1 MEIKRKPE
9 WLKINLPSKGK
20 YSEIKKILKELNLH
34 TVCVEAKC
42 PNLGQCWGEGTATF
56 MILGDICTRYCKFC
70 ATKTGNPHG
79 IVDED
84 EPRRVAIA
92 VQEMDLDY
100 VVITSV
106 TRDDLPDGGASIFR
120 QTIEEIRKIK
130 PDVYIEVLV
139 PDFDGVRENIK
150 TVIEAEPTVFAHNV
164 EVVRRLTP
172 LVRDR
177 RASYE
182 KSLSVLSIAKELNS
196 ELLTKSG
203 FMVGL
208 GETFDEVIET
218 MRDLRER
225 DVDFLTIGQ
234 YLKPSPKHLQ
244 VDRYVTPEEFKEY
257 EKIGLDMGFKYV
269 ASGPLVRSSYRAGE
283 FFVKKYLGLNMHQ
296 Y

>member
-1 MEIKRKPE
+1 MKIKRKPE
-9 WLKINLPSKGK
+9 WLKISLPSKGK
-20 YSEIKKILKELNLH
+20 YTEIKKILKELNLH

-70 ATKTGNPHG
+70 ATKTGNPRG
-79 IVDED
+79 IVDKD

-139 PDFDGVRENIK
+139 PDFGGVRENIK

-182 KSLSVLSIAKELNS
+182 KSLSVLNIAKELIPDI
-196 ELLTKSG
+196 LTKSG

-218 MRDLRER
+218 MRDLRQKG
-225 DVDFLTIGQ
+225 VDFLTIGQ
-234 YLKPSPKHLQ
+234 YLKPSPKHLE
-244 VDRYVTPEEFKEY
+244 VDRYVTPEEFKVY

-283 FFVKKYLGLNMHQ
+283 FFVKKYLQLDIKK
-296 Y
+296 

>member
-1 MEIKRKPE
+1 MKIKRKPE
-9 WLKINLPSKGK
+9 WLKISLPSKGK
-20 YSEIKKILKELNLH
+20 YTEIKKILKELNLH

-70 ATKTGNPHG
+70 ATKTGNPRG
-79 IVDED
+79 IVDKD

-139 PDFDGVRENIK
+139 PDFGGVRENIK

-182 KSLSVLSIAKELNS
+182 KSLSVLSIAKEFSS
-196 ELLTKSG
+196 EILTKSG

-218 MRDLRER
+218 MRDLRENG
-225 DVDFLTIGQ
+225 VDFLTIGQ
-234 YLKPSPKHLQ
+234 YLKPSPRHLE
-244 VDRYVTPEEFKEY
+244 VDRYVTPEEFKVY

-283 FFVKKYLGLNMHQ
+283 FFIKKYLQLNIKN
-296 Y
+296 

>member
-1 MEIKRKPE
+1 MEFKRKPE
-9 WLKINLPSKGK
+9 WLKISLPSKGK
-20 YSEIKKILKELNLH
+20 YPEIKKILKELNLH

-56 MILGDICTRYCKFC
+56 MILGDVCTRYCKFC
-70 ATKTGNPHG
+70 ATKTGNPQG

-84 EPRRVAIA
+84 EPRRVAMAI
-92 VQEMDLDY
+92 QEMSLDY

-120 QTIEEIRKIK
+120 RTIEEIKKIK

-139 PDFDGVRENIK
+139 PDFGGVRENIK
-150 TVIEAEPTVFAHNV
+150 TVIEANPTVFAHNV

-182 KSLSVLSIAKELNS
+182 KSLSVLNIAKELIPDI
-196 ELLTKSG
+196 LTKSG

-218 MRDLRER
+218 MRDLRQKG
-225 DVDFLTIGQ
+225 VDFLTIGQ
-234 YLKPSPKHLQ
+234 YLKPSPKHLE
-244 VDRYVTPEEFKEY
+244 VDRYVTPEEFKVY

-283 FFVKKYLGLNMHQ
+283 FFVKKYLQLDIKK
-296 Y
+296 

>member
-1 MEIKRKPE
+1 MKIKRKPE
-9 WLKINLPSKGK
+9 WLKISLPSKGK
-20 YSEIKKILKELNLH
+20 YTEIKKILKELNLH

-70 ATKTGNPHG
+70 ATKTGNPRG
-79 IVDED
+79 IVDKD

-139 PDFDGVRENIK
+139 PDFGGVRENIK

-182 KSLSVLSIAKELNS
+182 KSLSVLNIAKELIPDI
-196 ELLTKSG
+196 LTKSG

-218 MRDLRER
+218 MRDLRQKG
-225 DVDFLTIGQ
+225 VDFLTIGQ
-234 YLKPSPKHLQ
+234 YLKPSPKHLE
-244 VDRYVTPEEFKEY
+244 VDRYVTPEEFKVY

-283 FFVKKYLGLNMHQ
+283 FFIKKYLQLNIKN
-296 Y
+296 

>member
-1 MEIKRKPE
+1 MKIKRKPE
-9 WLKINLPSKGK
+9 WLKISLPSKGK
-20 YSEIKKILKELNLH
+20 YTEIKKILKELNLH

-70 ATKTGNPHG
+70 ATKTGNPRG
-79 IVDED
+79 IVDKD

-139 PDFDGVRENIK
+139 PDFGGVRENIK
-150 TVIEAEPTVFAHNV
+150 TVIEATPTVFAHNV

-182 KSLSVLSIAKELNS
+182 KSLSVLSIAKELIPDI
-196 ELLTKSG
+196 LTKSG

-218 MRDLRER
+218 MRDLRENG
-225 DVDFLTIGQ
+225 VDFLTIGQ
-234 YLKPSPKHLQ
+234 YLKPSPRHFE
-244 VDRYVTPEEFKEY
+244 VDRYVTPEEFKVY

-283 FFVKKYLGLNMHQ
+283 FFIKKYLQLNIKN
-296 Y
+296 

>member
-1 MEIKRKPE
+1 MKIKRKPE
-9 WLKINLPSKGK
+9 WLKISLPSKGK
-20 YSEIKKILKELNLH
+20 YTEIKKILKELNLH

-70 ATKTGNPHG
+70 ATKTGNPRG
-79 IVDED
+79 IVDKD

-139 PDFDGVRENIK
+139 PDFGGVRENIK
-150 TVIEAEPTVFAHNV
+150 TVIEATPTVFAHNV

-182 KSLSVLSIAKELNS
+182 KSLSVLSIAKEFSS
-196 ELLTKSG
+196 EILTKSG

-218 MRDLRER
+218 MRDLRENG
-225 DVDFLTIGQ
+225 VDFLTIGQ
-234 YLKPSPKHLQ
+234 YLKPSPRHLE
-244 VDRYVTPEEFKEY
+244 VDRYVTPEEFKVY

-283 FFVKKYLGLNMHQ
+283 FFIKKYLQLNIKN
-296 Y
+296 

>member
-1 MEIKRKPE
+1 MKIKRKPE
-9 WLKINLPSKGK
+9 WLKISLPSKGK
-20 YSEIKKILKELNLH
+20 YTEIKKILKELNLH

-42 PNLGQCWGEGTATF
+42 PNLAQCWGEGTATF

-70 ATKTGNPHG
+70 ATKTGNPRG
-79 IVDED
+79 IVDKD

-139 PDFDGVRENIK
+139 PDFGGVRENIK

-182 KSLSVLSIAKELNS
+182 KSLSVLNIAKELIPDI
-196 ELLTKSG
+196 LTKSG

-218 MRDLRER
+218 MRDLRQKG
-225 DVDFLTIGQ
+225 VDFLTIGQ
-234 YLKPSPKHLQ
+234 YLKPSPKHLE
-244 VDRYVTPEEFKEY
+244 VDRYVTPEEFKVY

-283 FFVKKYLGLNMHQ
+283 FFVKKYLQLDIKK
-296 Y
+296 

>member
-1 MEIKRKPE
+1 
-9 WLKINLPSKGK
+9 
-20 YSEIKKILKELNLH
+20 LH

-70 ATKTGNPHG
+70 ATKTGNPRG
-79 IVDED
+79 IVDKD

-139 PDFDGVRENIK
+139 PDFGGVRENIK
-150 TVIEAEPTVFAHNV
+150 TVIEATPTVFAHNV

-182 KSLSVLSIAKELNS
+182 KSLSVLSIAKEFSS
-196 ELLTKSG
+196 EILTKSG

-218 MRDLRER
+218 MRDLRENG
-225 DVDFLTIGQ
+225 VDFLTIGQ
-234 YLKPSPKHLQ
+234 YLKPSPRHLE
-244 VDRYVTPEEFKEY
+244 VDRYVTPEEFKVY

-283 FFVKKYLGLNMHQ
+283 FFIKKYLQLNIKN
-296 Y
+296 

>member
-1 MEIKRKPE
+1 MKIKRKPD
-9 WLKINLPSKGK
+9 WLKISLPSKGK
-20 YSEIKKILKELNLH
+20 YPEIKKILKELNLH

-70 ATKTGNPHG
+70 ATKTGNPRG
-79 IVDED
+79 IVDKD

-139 PDFDGVRENIK
+139 PDFGGVRENIK
-150 TVIEAEPTVFAHNV
+150 TVIEATPTVFAHNV

-182 KSLSVLSIAKELNS
+182 KSLSVLSIAKEFSS
-196 ELLTKSG
+196 EILTKSG

-218 MRDLRER
+218 MRDLRENG
-225 DVDFLTIGQ
+225 VDFLTIGQ
-234 YLKPSPKHLQ
+234 YLKPSPRHLE
-244 VDRYVTPEEFKEY
+244 VDRYVTPEEFKVY

-283 FFVKKYLGLNMHQ
+283 FFVKKYLQLDIKK
-296 Y
+296 